1 MFWKKSNDSIEFLCD
16 PRLDGVIPKPF
27 PAKQFIPNWYKRLE
41 SYHKEENRITPLPTL
56 KRCPPFLDAM
66 SAGWIIP
73 LVADVHLNV
82 IDDGAGVSWESDF
95 IYPIIENH
103 KLPQVATHPKAPKIP
118 LKILNYW
125 MVKTPPGWS
134 SLFITPIN
142 RIDDKLELMAGIVET
157 DNYYE
162 YVNFPGFVKVSEGY
176 FKLDSGYPLMQ
187 VIPFK
192 REYNKVAKIQTFS
205 SEDIKKRQ
213 INKDRHSSNPSHYR
227 DNVWVKKI

>member
-1 MFWKKSNDSIEFLCD
+1 MFWKKSNDEIEFLCD
-16 PRLDGVIPKPF
+16 PKLDGVIPKPY
-27 PAKQFIPNWYKRLE
+27 PSKQFIPDWYKRLE
-41 SYHKEENRITPLPTL
+41 SYHKEENKITPMPTL

-73 LVADVHLNV
+73 LVSDVHLNA

-95 IYPIIENH
+95 IYPIIESH
-103 KLPQVATHPKAPKIP
+103 KLHQVATHPKSPKIP

-134 SLFITPIN
+134 SLFISPIN

-157 DNYYE
+157 DNFYE
-162 YVNFPGFVKVSEGY
+162 YVNFPGFVKINGY
-176 FKLDSGYPLMQ
+176 FKLNSGYPLMQ

-192 REYNKVAKIQTFS
+192 RDYNKVAKIKTFS

-213 INKDRHSSNPSHYR
+213 LNRDMRSGIPSHYR

>member
-1 MFWKKSNDSIEFLCD
+1 MFWKKSNDQIEFLCD
-16 PRLDGVIPKPF
+16 PRLDGVIPKPY
-27 PAKQFIPNWYKRLE
+27 PAKQFIPDWYKRLE
-41 SYHKEENRITPLPTL
+41 SYHKEENKITPTPTL

-103 KLPQVATHPKAPKIP
+103 KLPQVATHPKAPKVP

-134 SLFITPIN
+134 SLFISPIN

-157 DNYYE
+157 DNFYE
-162 YVNFPGFVKVSEGY
+162 YVNFPGFVKIIEGY

-205 SEDIKKRQ
+205 PEDIKKRQ
-213 INKDRHSSNPSHYR
+213 INRDRNSSVPSHYR

>member
-16 PRLDGVIPKPF
+16 PRLDGVIPKPY
-27 PAKQFIPNWYKRLE
+27 PAKQYIPDWYKRLE
-41 SYHKEENRITPLPTL
+41 SYHKEENRITPTPTL

-66 SAGWIIP
+66 CAGWIIP
-73 LVADVHLNV
+73 LVSDVHLNV
-82 IDDGAGVSWESDF
+82 IDNGAGVSWESGF

-103 KLPQVATHPKAPKIP
+103 KLHQVATHPKAPKIP

-142 RIDDKLELMAGIVET
+142 RLDDKLELMAGIVET
-157 DNYYE
+157 DNFYE
-162 YVNFPGFVKVSEGY
+162 YVNFPGFVKIDGY
-176 FKLDSGYPLMQ
+176 FKLESGYPLMQ

-205 SEDIKKRQ
+205 PEDIKKHQ
-213 INKDRHSSNPSHYR
+213 INKDRRSGIPSHYR

>member
-27 PAKQFIPNWYKRLE
+27 PAKQFIPDWYKRLE
-41 SYHKEENRITPLPTL
+41 SYQTEENRITPLPTL
-56 KRCPPFLDAM
+56 KRCPPFLDA
-66 SAGWIIP
+66 GT
-73 LVADVHLNV
+73 
-82 IDDGAGVSWESDF
+82 GVSWESDF

-134 SLFITPIN
+134 SLFISPIN

-157 DNYYE
+157 DNFYE
-162 YVNFPGFVKVSEGY
+162 YVNFPGFVKIDGY

-205 SEDIKKRQ
+205 PEDIKKRQ
-213 INKDRHSSNPSHYR
+213 KNRDRQSSAPSYYR
-227 DNVWVKKI
+227 DNVWIKKI